1 MNTKPLFSRLRP
13 CLIGIGA
20 LTFLALLLRTLALFL
35 AFDAEIGY
43 LATGAAA
50 RRSLVYLLYVTEIF
64 GAVAV
69 FAPLFSVRRDELPT
83 DRAPL
88 SKVGSVGAG
97 LCAFLFAAAAVFLL
111 TKVSSLP
118 CPALLTVLAA
128 ICLAVG
134 AAYFVLHFLD
144 KTDKAPACG
153 FGVIFA
159 SALLLSITY
168 FDRYT
173 PMNAPH
179 KVALHLCLLSVML
192 FMLYELRALI
202 GRPMPRALLV
212 TSAICFFLCAAI
224 GVSDL
229 IAFAARIYTD
239 PLYFVIDLLVTGLAL
254 YVGSRAVG
262 DLIQASPD
270 AAVEPASDGTAA

>member
-1 MNTKPLFSRLRP
+1 MDTKPLFSRLRL

-20 LTFLALLLRTLALFL
+20 LTLLAFLLRTLALFL

-43 LATGAAA
+43 FTTNIAS
-50 RRSLVYLLYVTEIF
+50 RRSLVYLLYVIETF
-64 GAVAV
+64 GAAAA
-69 FAPLFSVRRDELPT
+69 FAPLFSLRRGELPT

-97 LCAFLFAAAAVFLL
+97 LCALLFAAAAVFLL

-134 AAYFVLHFLD
+134 AAYFVLQFLG
-144 KTDKAPACG
+144 KADKAPAYG

-212 TSAICFFLCAAI
+212 TSAICFFLCTVI
-224 GVSDL
+224 GASDL

-254 YVGSRAVG
+254 YVGSRAVS
-262 DLIQASPD
+262 DLALLAKAPD
-270 AAVEPASDGTAA
+270 ADTSKKDVP